1 MRLLIATLLL
11 SGAVYTTA
19 VRAQST
25 ECSVIRIEPERLP
38 DLNIPRFSHATFYA
52 ANGELTVAGGHTTS
66 FVPTPT
72 AEYLKDGEWH
82 VMPMAYPHDDGLC
95 VPLRSGKVL
104 LAGGYK
110 ENLGVGQTIEAERY
124 DPATHTFEG
133 FGCLDRRRTHV
144 SAVELP
150 SGQVVAAGNWYHT
163 DAIETYDGGMYFETA
178 REVSVP
184 RSLPYLFCLSDSD
197 VMVVSGYWDN
207 YGKVI
212 RNNSI
217 VDRLKGDS
225 FRVPLFETWQPYLL
239 PNAPRTDDSFIGDI
253 EQGIFAYLLP
263 VRDSVGRVAICEVRD
278 TAFSLLPTAMPVPMK
293 YEQDSIIYN
302 TPVIVD
308 RQSQCG
314 YIMGGDTIGRTYIL
328 CIDYAKRPAALTL
341 YYADPLSEA
350 AGGIPIL
357 TPDGNLITTG
367 GIARGGTWFTPTK
380 CVWLFPVG
388 NRTDEAAEAPMT
400 FSQRYWPL
408 YFALA
413 LLALLGL
420 LIWVKRKR
428 LPLRKTAE
436 RSGEPVTAGSTAS
449 ASTVPDIQQL
459 SAGQEQLMQRLVQL
473 MEDEQY
479 YLRSGL
485 KLSDLA
491 YVLNTNIRYISDCIN
506 ISRGCSVSQFV
517 NEYRVRHAQQ
527 LMRDNPDMKL
537 TVVATESGFTND
549 KALARSFRDFTGM
562 TPVEWKNKRDG
573 I

>member
-1 MRLLIATLLL
+1 MIARAYILSLAVLSVLTL
-11 SGAVYTTA
+11 S
-19 VRAQST
+19 AQT
-25 ECSVIRIEPERLP
+25 VPVTKIEPERLP

-72 AEYLKDGEWH
+72 AEYLKDGHWH
-82 VMPMAYPHDDGLC
+82 VVQMAYPHDDGLC
-95 VPLRSGKVL
+95 VPLRSGQVL

-133 FGCLDRRRTHV
+133 FGCLDRRRAHV

-150 SGQVVAAGNWYHT
+150 NGQVVAAGNWYHA
-163 DAIETYDGGMYFETA
+163 DAIETYDGGMYFETV

-197 VMVVSGYWDN
+197 VMVVSGLWDN

-212 RNNSI
+212 RNNCI
-217 VDRLKGDS
+217 VDRLKGAP
-225 FRVPLFETWQPYLL
+225 FRVPLFDTWQPYLL
-239 PNAPRTDDSFIGDI
+239 PNAPRTDDSFIGDM
-253 EQGIFAYLLP
+253 EQGLFAYLLP
-263 VRDSVGRVAICEVRD
+263 VCDSLGRVAICEVRD
-278 TAFSLLPTAMPVPMK
+278 TIFSLLPTASPVPMK
-293 YEQDSIIYN
+293 YGQDSIIYN

-308 RQSQCG
+308 RQSQRG

-328 CIDYAKRPAALTL
+328 CIEYAQRPAALSL
-341 YYADPLSEA
+341 YYADPLPEA
-350 AGGIPIL
+350 AGGIPVL
-357 TPDGNLITTG
+357 TPDGNLLTTG

-420 LIWVKRKR
+420 LVWVKRRR
-428 LPLRKTAE
+428 LSQWKTVGH
-436 RSGEPVTAGSTAS
+436 SGEPSTMGSAVS
-449 ASTVPDIQQL
+449 ATSAPDAQRL
-459 SAGQEQLMQRLVQL
+459 SAGQEQLMQRLVQI
-473 MEDEQY
+473 MEDEQL

-491 YVLNTNIRYISDCIN
+491 ATLNTNSRYISDCIN
-506 ISRGCSVSQFV
+506 SSRGCSVSQFV

-527 LMRDNPDMKL
+527 LMRNNPNMKL
-537 TVVATESGFTND
+537 AAVAAESGFAND
-549 KALARSFRDFTGM
+549 KALVRSFRDFTGM
-562 TPVEWKNKRDG
+562 TPTEWKNNQ
-573 I
+573 